1 MNQPYPQA
9 DMSLINVQAE
19 ADIDWVKGIILG
31 IRNIRGEMDIAPGK
45 TIPVLLRHG
54 DEEDRRRLEE
64 NRVFLSKLAKLAD
77 ITMLD
82 EHTEPPMAA
91 TQLYGHIEILVPLAG
106 LIDKNAEAARLEKE
120 IAKLEKNLAGIA
132 AKLSNAKFVDN
143 APKEIVDVERERQRA
158 NEAAIWA
165 LQEKLGKIRALD

>member
-1 MNQPYPQA
+1 
-9 DMSLINVQAE
+9 
-19 ADIDWVKGIILG
+19 
-31 IRNIRGEMDIAPGK
+31 MDIAPGK
-45 TIPVLLRHG
+45 AIPVLLRHG
-54 DEEDRRRLEE
+54 NEEDSRRLEE

-82 EHTEPPMAA
+82 AHIEPPMAA

-106 LIDKNAEAARLEKE
+106 LIDKDAEAARLEKE

-158 NEAAIWA
+158 TESAIWE
-165 LQEKLGKIRALD
+165 LQEKLEKIRALD